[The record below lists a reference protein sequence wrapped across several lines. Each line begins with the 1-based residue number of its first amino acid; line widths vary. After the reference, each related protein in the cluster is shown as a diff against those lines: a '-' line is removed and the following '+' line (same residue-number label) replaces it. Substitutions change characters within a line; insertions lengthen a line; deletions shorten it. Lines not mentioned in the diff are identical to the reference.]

1 MKVVSDI
8 LEWFFLHFIAYNTQ
22 FGLETFGYFCLEILI
37 IIAISFVATILLSFL
52 LNKIQH
58 HIKFV
63 PIVLLII
70 LIYEISKIFHL
81 PALIFILVFGLSIGN
96 LDELKHYRWTQQFRL
111 DLLNKEVIKFREL
124 IIEATLVRALFF
136 LLFVFNQN
144 RRNYKCRYACWAI
157 GIVAIL
163 FFYVSFSLK
172 FLKYPYFL
180 YFL

>member
-1 MKVVSDI
+1 LFRDTDHNRNLFCGYDI
-8 LEWFFLHFIAYNTQ
+8 T
-22 FGLETFGYFCLEILI
+22 
-37 IIAISFVATILLSFL
+37 VFL

-124 IIEATLVRALFF
+124 IIEATFLVRALFF
-136 LLFVFNQN
+136 LLFGYLIKTAEIINADTLV
-144 RRNYKCRYACWAI
+144 WAI
-157 GIVAIL
+157 GL
-163 FFYVSFSLK
+163 WQFFSFTFHSA
-172 FLKYPYFL
+172 
-180 YFL
+180 